1 MTPTEIAD
9 STKRELEIEIPAD
22 EIARETDALIQKYQ
36 KLARIPGFRRG
47 HVPPSVVRQRFGQ
60 DIQNEVMDA
69 LIPKFFRKETE
80 RLGLIPISQPRVTD
94 LHVHQGEPVHFK
106 ASFEVMPDIKVEAYK
121 ELRAEHPEISV
132 TDQEVEDSLKSLQE
146 QKATFTPV
154 EGRAIADGDYAQAS
168 LDGVPKPD
176 EPGMKPVHMD
186 EILVE
191 IGGKTTMPE
200 FTENLRSASPG
211 D

>member
-22 EIARETDALIQKYQ
+22 EISRETDALIQKYQ

-80 RLGLIPISQPRVTD
+80 RLGLIPISQPRVSD
-94 LHVHQGEPVHFK
+94 SPQ
-106 ASFEVMPDIKVEAYK
+106 S
-121 ELRAEHPEISV
+121 IS
-132 TDQEVEDSLKSLQE
+132 L
-146 QKATFTPV
+146 
-154 EGRAIADGDYAQAS
+154 I
-168 LDGVPKPD
+168 
-176 EPGMKPVHMD
+176 
-186 EILVE
+186 
-191 IGGKTTMPE
+191 
-200 FTENLRSASPG
+200 
-211 D
+211 